1 MSKKNIIILA
11 IVLVII
17 VLLVIIYQSDFL
29 FKKTADYGSEKN
41 NDFPIISTEEDSDES
56 PNTTSNETKIPNTGN
71 ISDEACIEINAYA
84 LRMVELGSTAYL
96 AQGYG
101 YKIEELEKKYGI
113 DSDSEYFDEYCNNR
127 FFEDITM
134 TERLEEKMRELG
146 SDIE

>member
-1 MSKKNIIILA
+1 MSKKNIILLIGVL
-11 IVLVII
+11 IVIG
-17 VLLVIIYQSDFL
+17 VLLFIYQSDFL
-29 FKKTADYGSEKN
+29 FKKNVDYDSEKN
-41 NDFPIISTEEDSDES
+41 NNFPITSTEEDSDES
-56 PNTTSNETKIPNTGN
+56 PNTTSNETKASNTGN

-113 DSDSEYFDEYCNNR
+113 DSESEYFNEYCNDR
-127 FFEDITM
+127 FLDDNM
-134 TERLEEKMRELG
+134 VERLKERMRELG

>member
-29 FKKTADYGSEKN
+29 FKKTADSDSEKYN
-41 NDFPIISTEEDSDES
+41 NLPITSIEEDSDES
-56 PNTTSNETKIPNTGN
+56 PNAASNETKTPNTGN

-84 LRMVELGSTAYL
+84 LRMVESGITVSL

-113 DSDSEYFDEYCNNR
+113 DSESEYFNEYCNDR
-127 FFEDITM
+127 FSDDDM
-134 TERLEEKMRELG
+134 VERLKERMRELG

>member
-11 IVLVII
+11 IVLVVIA
-17 VLLVIIYQSDFL
+17 LLLIIYQSDFL
-29 FKKTADYGSEKN
+29 FKKTADSDSEKYN
-41 NDFPIISTEEDSDES
+41 NLPTTSIEEDSDES

-84 LRMVELGSTAYL
+84 LRMVESGITVSL

-113 DSDSEYFDEYCNNR
+113 DSESEYFNEYCNDR
-127 FFEDITM
+127 FLDDNM
-134 TERLEEKMRELG
+134 VERLKERMRELG

>member
-56 PNTTSNETKIPNTGN
+56 PNTTSNETKISNTGN

-84 LRMVELGSTAYL
+84 LRMVESGITVSL

-113 DSDSEYFDEYCNNR
+113 DSESEYFNEYCNDR
-127 FFEDITM
+127 FLDDNM
-134 TERLEEKMRELG
+134 VERLKERMRELG

>member
-1 MSKKNIIILA
+1 MSKKNIILLIGVL
-11 IVLVII
+11 IVIG
-17 VLLVIIYQSDFL
+17 VLLFIYQSDFL
-29 FKKTADYGSEKN
+29 FKKNVDYDSEKN
-41 NDFPIISTEEDSDES
+41 NNFPITSTEEDSDES
-56 PNTTSNETKIPNTGN
+56 PNTTSNETKASNTGN

>member
-1 MSKKNIIILA
+1 MSKKNIIFLIGVLIVICIL
-11 IVLVII
+11 LC
-17 VLLVIIYQSDFL
+17 IYQSDFL
-29 FKKTADYGSEKN
+29 FKKNVDYDSEKN
-41 NDFPIISTEEDSDES
+41 NNFPITSTEEDSDES

-84 LRMVELGSTAYL
+84 LRMVESGITVSL

-113 DSDSEYFDEYCNNR
+113 DSESEYFNEYCNDR
-127 FFEDITM
+127 FLDDNM
-134 TERLEEKMRELG
+134 VERLKERMRELG

>member
-41 NDFPIISTEEDSDES
+41 NDFPITSTEEDSDES

-113 DSDSEYFDEYCNNR
+113 DSESEYFNEYCNDR
-127 FFEDITM
+127 FLDDNM
-134 TERLEEKMRELG
+134 VERLKERMRELG

>member
-41 NDFPIISTEEDSDES
+41 NDFPITSTEEDSDES
-56 PNTTSNETKIPNTGN
+56 PNTTSNETKTPNTGN
-71 ISDEACIEINAYA
+71 ISDEACIEILAYA
-84 LRMVELGSTAYL
+84 FRIAESDL
-96 AQGYG
+96 ADP
-101 YKIEELEKKYGI
+101 KILEYSKKMEELEKKYGV
-113 DSDSEYFDEYCNNR
+113 DGESDYFNEYCDDR
-127 FFEDITM
+127 VGDDEVYEKIK
-134 TERLEEKMRELG
+134 EKMRELG